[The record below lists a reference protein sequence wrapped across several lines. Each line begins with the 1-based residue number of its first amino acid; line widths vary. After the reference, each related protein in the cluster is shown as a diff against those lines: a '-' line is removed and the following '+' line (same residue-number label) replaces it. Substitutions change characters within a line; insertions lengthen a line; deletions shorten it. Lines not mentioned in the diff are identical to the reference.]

1 MDKREQRRKALEG
14 RRMLSEK
21 QRQEHSRRLCDRLFS
36 IPEVSNAKL
45 VLAYAATYDE
55 ANLSYFAEKA
65 KFRGAKVAYPVS
77 YKAGIMKA
85 FVPDSDDAWHVGLLG
100 IRAPVEEHSELI
112 DPKNLD
118 LVLVPC
124 VGFDEK
130 CRRLGY
136 GGGYYD
142 RYLPQ
147 CVNARF
153 ICVAFEVQK
162 LYNLVTY
169 DHDVP
174 MECVVTE
181 DNIYWP
187 E

>member
-1 MDKREQRRKALEG
+1 
-14 RRMLSEK
+14 MLSDK
-21 QRQEHSRRLCDRLFS
+21 QKQEYSRRLCDRLFS
-36 IPEVSNAKL
+36 ISEVSKARL
-45 VLAYAATYDE
+45 VLAYAATSDE
-55 ANLSYFAEKA
+55 ADLSYFAEEA
-65 KFRGAKVAYPVS
+65 KLRGVKVAYPVS

-85 FVPDSDDAWHVGLLG
+85 FVPSSDDAWKMGLLG
-100 IRAPVEEHSELI
+100 IRAPIEERSELI
-112 DPKNLD
+112 DPKDLD

-130 CRRLGY
+130 CSRIGY

-147 CVNARF
+147 CVNAKF
-153 ICVAFEVQK
+153 ICVAFEAQK
-162 LYNLVTY
+162 LYNIVTY

-181 DNIYWP
+181 ENIYWP